1 MYTKYVFCMT
11 VILLVSIM
19 VFRDVY
25 DESYGHAYPPPLPA
39 FTLNSSLWK
48 KIRADDVVTPRE
60 KGYKDTTFS
69 SNVVSAE
76 TATAGS
82 DNTQW
87 DFETTATTGAEEP
100 WKRNA
105 ERRMTER
112 RESVRARCGQVGK
125 YPYSVKVTSQRSL
138 YYSAKY
144 DLLVCVTAKSGAST
158 WKTHLLRMKG
168 VDDPIIRNPHALKY
182 SSMIHAVSQLG
193 YVNLQ
198 RKLRSPSVTRV
209 MTARHPLSRLVSA
222 YRDKFHDGQTPPGY
236 RWGALM
242 RQYCGDCKDSNGSL
256 PFPQFLRLV
265 LAEKADKGLI
275 NLNRHW
281 RPYSSICSPCD
292 IQYNYILKQETF
304 DDDLHYVTQHL
315 DLQEVELGTRNNNKS
330 NRTHLPTYLDYY
342 DDVPS
347 EVLGQIFK
355 LYETDFR
362 IFDYEIPQSL
372 LDRVK
377 D

>member
-1 MYTKYVFCMT
+1 MPFLEGMASAT
-11 VILLVSIM
+11 V
-19 VFRDVY
+19 
-25 DESYGHAYPPPLPA
+25 
-39 FTLNSSLWK
+39 
-48 KIRADDVVTPRE
+48 
-60 KGYKDTTFS
+60 
-69 SNVVSAE
+69 
-76 TATAGS
+76 GS
-82 DNTQW
+82 DNTLW
-87 DFETTATTGAEEP
+87 DSVTTATTGAEEP
-100 WKRNA
+100 WNGNA

-112 RESVRARCGQVGK
+112 RESVRSHCGQVGK
-125 YPYSVKVTSQRSL
+125 YPYSVRVTSQRSL
-138 YYSAKY
+138 YYSGKY

-168 VDDPIIRNPHALKY
+168 VDDPIIRNPHSLKY
-182 SSMIHAVSQLG
+182 STMIHALTQLG

-198 RKLRSPSVTRV
+198 QKLKSPSATRV

-222 YRDKFHDGQTPPGY
+222 YRDKFRDGQAPPGY
-236 RWGALM
+236 RWGALI
-242 RQYCGDCKDSNGSL
+242 RQYCGDCKDNNGTL
-256 PFPQFLRLV
+256 PFPQFLKLV

-281 RPYSSICSPCD
+281 RPYSSICSPCA
-292 IQYNYILKQETF
+292 IQYDYILKQETF
-304 DDDLHYVTQHL
+304 DDDLHYVTEQL
-315 DLQEVELGTRNNNKS
+315 DLREVELGTRNNNKS

-347 EVLGQIFK
+347 EVLGRIFK

-377 D
+377 H